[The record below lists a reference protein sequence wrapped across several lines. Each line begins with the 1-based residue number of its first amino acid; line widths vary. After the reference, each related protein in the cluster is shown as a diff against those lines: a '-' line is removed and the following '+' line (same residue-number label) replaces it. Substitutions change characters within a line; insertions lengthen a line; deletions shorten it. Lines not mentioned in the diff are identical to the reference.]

1 MTAVA
6 NTIALVVIVCVA
18 YLIVKKIY
26 PTAVLMIAGIVLLAC
41 ALLLDV
47 EPGIVLK
54 KSTGNEFFD
63 IFKVVETVFSST
75 LAGLGLNIMCMG
87 GFAKYMDKLEA
98 GRALYDVVSAPLK
111 YIKNPYMLAMAGF
124 IVDQILGMAIPSA
137 SGLGLL
143 MMVTMY
149 PVFIR
154 AGVPRMTA
162 VCVIAAGRFFDLG
175 PGSASCNMACKTA
188 GIEWADYFL
197 NWQMGIYWALLPT
210 MLVTMYFTQKYFDK
224 KEGIDPEFAAL
235 QEKFR
240 REAAEADAHKA
251 PKIYALL
258 TMLPLILLLTFNPIV
273 TQYFGFDSVKLG
285 IPAAVIITIF
295 VSMIF
300 EYVRHR
306 QFAEVMSSMK
316 VFFEG
321 MGKYFAI
328 VVTLIVAGQVFGKG
342 LTAIGAV
349 NALIQAAENAGLG
362 VMSLIVVMGIIIGII
377 AFLMGSGNAPF
388 YSFASIAPQIAERF
402 GVHAADVLLPLQ
414 TMTGF
419 GRTMSPV
426 TGGIVAVAG
435 IAGVSPFHV
444 VKCNLFPLLCCCVVN
459 FVVVYFFILP

>member
-1 MTAVA
+1 MSSIANLIAV
-6 NTIALVVIVCVA
+6 LVIVCVA
-18 YLIVKKIY
+18 YMIVKKIY
-26 PTAVLMIAGIVLLAC
+26 PTAVLMIAGLVLLILA
-41 ALLLDV
+41 AVLGTD
-47 EPGIVLK
+47 PGIVVK
-54 KSTGNEFFD
+54 KTTGSEFFD
-63 IFKVVETVFSST
+63 IFKVIEEVFSSS

-111 YIKNPYMLAMAGF
+111 YVKNPYMLAMAGF
-124 IVDQILGMAIPSA
+124 CVDQILGMAIPSA

-175 PGSASCNMACKTA
+175 PGSASCNMTAKTA
-188 GIEWADYFL
+188 NIEWADYFI

-210 MLVTMYFTQKYFDK
+210 MLVTMYFAQKYYDK
-224 KEGIDPEFAAL
+224 KEGLDPDFEEL
-235 QEKFR
+235 REKFR
-240 REAAEADAHKA
+240 QEEASVTDRA

-273 TQYFGFDSVKLG
+273 MGYFGFTKIKLG

-306 QFAEVMSSMK
+306 QFAEVMASMK

-321 MGKYFAI
+321 MGKYFAL

-349 NALIQAAENAGLG
+349 NALIQGAESLGLG
-362 VMSLIVVMGIIIGII
+362 VMSIIVVMGIIIGFI

-388 YSFASIAPQIAERF
+388 YSFASIAPSIAAKF
-402 GVHAADVLLPLQ
+402 GVHTADVLLPLQ

-435 IAGVSPFHV
+435 IAGVSPFRV
-444 VKCNLFPLLCCCVVN
+444 VHRNMIPLLCCCVVN
-459 FVVVYFFILP
+459 FVTTYFFILP

>member
-124 IVDQILGMAIPSA
+124 MVDQILGMAIPSA

-188 GIEWADYFL
+188 GIE
-197 NWQMGIYWALLPT
+197 
-210 MLVTMYFTQKYFDK
+210 
-224 KEGIDPEFAAL
+224 
-235 QEKFR
+235 
-240 REAAEADAHKA
+240 
-251 PKIYALL
+251 
-258 TMLPLILLLTFNPIV
+258 
-273 TQYFGFDSVKLG
+273 
-285 IPAAVIITIF
+285 
-295 VSMIF
+295 
-300 EYVRHR
+300 
-306 QFAEVMSSMK
+306 
-316 VFFEG
+316 
-321 MGKYFAI
+321 
-328 VVTLIVAGQVFGKG
+328 
-342 LTAIGAV
+342 
-349 NALIQAAENAGLG
+349 
-362 VMSLIVVMGIIIGII
+362 
-377 AFLMGSGNAPF
+377 
-388 YSFASIAPQIAERF
+388 
-402 GVHAADVLLPLQ
+402 
-414 TMTGF
+414 
-419 GRTMSPV
+419 
-426 TGGIVAVAG
+426 
-435 IAGVSPFHV
+435 
-444 VKCNLFPLLCCCVVN
+444 
-459 FVVVYFFILP
+459 

>member
-1 MTAVA
+1 MSSIANLIAV
-6 NTIALVVIVCVA
+6 LVIVCVA
-18 YLIVKKIY
+18 YMIVKKIY
-26 PTAVLMIAGIVLLAC
+26 PTAVLMIAGLVLLILA
-41 ALLLDV
+41 AVMGTD
-47 EPGIVLK
+47 PGVVVK
-54 KSTGNEFFD
+54 KTTGSDFFD
-63 IFKVVETVFSST
+63 IFKVIEEVFSSS

-111 YIKNPYMLAMAGF
+111 YVKNPYMLAMAGF
-124 IVDQILGMAIPSA
+124 IVDQILGLAIPSA

-175 PGSASCNMACKTA
+175 PGSASCNMSCKTA
-188 GIEWADYFL
+188 NIEWADYFL

-210 MLVTMYFTQKYFDK
+210 MLVTMYFAQKYYDK
-224 KEGIDPEFAAL
+224 KEGLDPDFEEL
-235 QEKFR
+235 REKFR
-240 REAAEADAHKA
+240 QEEACVTERA

-273 TQYFGFDSVKLG
+273 MGYFGFTKIKLG

-321 MGKYFAI
+321 MGKYFAL

-349 NALIQAAENAGLG
+349 NALIEGAESLGLG
-362 VMSLIVVMGIIIGII
+362 VMSIIIVMGVIIGLI

-388 YSFASIAPQIAERF
+388 YSFASIAPSIAAKF
-402 GVHAADVLLPLQ
+402 GVHTADVLLPLQ

-444 VKCNLFPLLCCCVVN
+444 VRRNMIPLLCCCVVN
-459 FVVVYFFILP
+459 FATTYFFILP